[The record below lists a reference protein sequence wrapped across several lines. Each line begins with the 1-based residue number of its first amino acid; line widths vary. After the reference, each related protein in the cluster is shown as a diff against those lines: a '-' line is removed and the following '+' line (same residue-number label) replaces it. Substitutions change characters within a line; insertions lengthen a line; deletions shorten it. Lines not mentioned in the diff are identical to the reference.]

1 MDIGFGIGAGDTDS
15 DGNVD
20 IHFDVDLDA
29 DIDVDINH
37 KSDSVGDDNGDR
49 SGGTEA
55 LQWKRV
61 FQDFAQ
67 AVVSII
73 GTISSYY

>member
-1 MDIGFGIGAGDTDS
+1 M
-15 DGNVD
+15 
-20 IHFDVDLDA
+20 
-29 DIDVDINH
+29 DINH